1 MSNATTRANPGSA
14 ASEAAVQQPRRQTIY
29 APHVRSTLDLP
40 AVMRCVLWAALPCVV
55 MALYNTGLQLLRAR
69 AAGAGLLSDARAA
82 LLGLLAGGGSPASVF
97 DCILAGSLYFV
108 PLLAVGFAA
117 GWSIERLFARLR
129 QRVPDHSALLVI
141 VLLYTLAL
149 PATLPLWKAAL
160 GAALA
165 IAVGKEI
172 FGGVGRNL
180 LNPPLTGLAFLYF
193 AYPGSFT
200 GDAVWIAVDAISGAT
215 PLAFVGG
222 GGLAGLEAAGIRWSQ
237 AALGTVPGAMGA
249 TSPVACLLGAIVLL
263 YAGVASGRIIVGGI
277 VGLVL
282 AALAFSGLGD
292 PASGSGLP
300 WHWHLV
306 TGGFAFGLVFLATDP
321 VTSAATSSGRWVYGL
336 LIGALVVVI
345 RVANPAHREGVLL
358 AILLGNV
365 MAPLIDQIVARVQMR
380 FGGHARVD

>member
-14 ASEAAVQQPRRQTIY
+14 ASAAAVQQPRRQTIH
-29 APHVRSTLDLP
+29 APHVRSALDLP
-40 AVMRCVLWAALPCVV
+40 AVMRCVLWAALPCIA

-69 AAGAGLLSDARAA
+69 AAGAVLLSDARGA

-97 DCILAGSLYFV
+97 DCVLAGSLYFV
-108 PLLAVGFAA
+108 PLLVVGLAA
-117 GWSIERLFARLR
+117 AWSIERLFARLR
-129 QRVPDHSALLVI
+129 QRPPDHSTLLVI

-172 FGGVGRNL
+172 FGGVGRNI

-200 GDAVWIAVDAISGAT
+200 GDAVWVAVDAMSGAT
-215 PLAFVGG
+215 ALGFVGG

-321 VTSAATSSGRWVYGL
+321 VTSAATSSGRWIYGL

-380 FGGHARVD
+380 FGGNARVD